1 MRQKTITKKRL
12 SRHFFVSKKSRA
24 GFTLIE
30 TLVYIAL
37 FGLIMGGVLMTV
49 FQLLES
55 SVALS
60 GKTYVEGEANFV
72 LRKISWAL
80 SSASST
86 VPSLPADPV
95 STLTVIR
102 YDNIQVDICLDN
114 SNPSKKVIKMREV
127 NIGMPVP
134 DCTDSSFLPL
144 TTENVIV
151 NNLQFQSIGSNPPG
165 IAATTTLNGINFA
178 ISKYLRQ

>member
-1 MRQKTITKKRL
+1 MGN
-12 SRHFFVSKKSRA
+12 VS
-24 GFTLIE
+24 GWCNP
-30 TLVYIAL
+30 
-37 FGLIMGGVLMTV
+37 
-49 FQLLES
+49 
-55 SVALS
+55 
-60 GKTYVEGEANFV
+60 EGEANFV

-86 VPSLPADPV
+86 MPNLPADPV

-102 YDNIQVDICLDN
+102 YDNTQVDICLD
-114 SNPSKKVIKMREV
+114 SSVPAKKVIKMREV
-127 NIGMPVP
+127 SVGTPIP

-165 IAATTTLNGINFA
+165 IAATTTLNGIDFA
-178 ISKYLRQ
+178 ITKYLRQ